1 MFIRLALIL
10 ILLIA
15 QACRRPIDYGPDNP
29 GGLATVSATGESA
42 FSLPAANIDPRWIVK
57 FARGNRS
64 FKTPWS
70 VQAGAEQPGLGPLFN
85 HTSCAGCHPRDGR
98 GQPPKNPGDLDHGML
113 IQLGDSGK
121 NHPLYGDTLQTRA
134 IQGHNPEPSFRIRYE
149 EIKGEYADHTP
160 YSLRKPIVEFNVQ
173 SETIPA
179 FSARTAPALIGLGLL
194 ESISESEI
202 LIRSQRVKDVN
213 PAIGGR
219 MNHVRNGD
227 GDEIPGRFGWKA
239 SVARIEDQIARAAFR
254 DMGVSSRLLPASL
267 DSATAGNASE
277 PEMKDDVLANITFYI
292 RSIGVPA
299 RRDPWNPDVQ
309 RGEEV
314 FLRLGCANCHAETF
328 VIGRTSLDHLTYQV
342 IHPYTDLLLH
352 EMGPGLADHRSDG
365 EATGS
370 EWRTAPLW
378 GIGLVQTVNGHEFF
392 LHDGRARG
400 FEEAILWH
408 GGQAEASRNGFLS
421 LAARDRALLLQFL
434 RSL

>member
-1 MFIRLALIL
+1 
-10 ILLIA
+10 
-15 QACRRPIDYGPDNP
+15 
-29 GGLATVSATGESA
+29 
-42 FSLPAANIDPRWIVK
+42 
-57 FARGNRS
+57 
-64 FKTPWS
+64 
-70 VQAGAEQPGLGPLFN
+70 
-85 HTSCAGCHPRDGR
+85 
-98 GQPPKNPGDLDHGML
+98 
-113 IQLGDSGK
+113 
-121 NHPLYGDTLQTRA
+121 
-134 IQGHNPEPSFRIRYE
+134 
-149 EIKGEYADHTP
+149 
-160 YSLRKPIVEFNVQ
+160 
-173 SETIPA
+173 
-179 FSARTAPALIGLGLL
+179 
-194 ESISESEI
+194 
-202 LIRSQRVKDVN
+202 
-213 PAIGGR
+213 

-239 SVARIEDQIARAAFR
+239 SVAKIEDQIARAAFR